1 MSQRGPRPSHALS
14 QGRTSGQE
22 PALGGGIP
30 AEDSPT
36 AEGVLVKAGQ
46 LATTAEGV
54 ARIAGSKPYP
64 SPPTQRGRGERRR
77 AGSCDSEAPS
87 RFKSRKATGLWGAA
101 LSAAL

>member
-46 LATTAEGV
+46 LATTAAGV
-54 ARIAGSKPYP
+54 ARIAGRLQALSE
-64 SPPTQRGRGERRR
+64 SSDA
-77 AGSCDSEAPS
+77 AGK
-87 RFKSRKATGLWGAA
+87 RRKAPRRVMRLGGPEPTGLWGAA